1 MTTGFISSPE
11 SMYHAAIILK
21 HTPQYELD
29 SKLISVNSENHLLAY
44 FLAKAA
50 FEKAKALLDH

>member
-1 MTTGFISSPE
+1 
-11 SMYHAAIILK
+11 MYHAAIILK